1 MKECLIHVGF
11 EKTGT
16 TSIQESLFLNRS
28 YLLTKG
34 LFFPNFEIGGKPL
47 GRNSCHILQSVTKK
61 YSQIDPFW
69 KLDRSPRDL
78 RNFGVA
84 LLDGLIRDFYNSGCS
99 TLLLSSELLPGPYL
113 ASLCDILRQDV
124 GQLRGVVYLRA
135 PVPRFRSRF
144 QQALRGGR
152 LRNGTEHFLL
162 QPRITELQDCF
173 PSALTLRRYVE
184 KSEQQQWSS
193 VDDFWSSV
201 LRMAPPPKAV
211 GPSLNEADPA
221 EITVAFAQIAEPLNQ
236 WGKDQR
242 QIFFGW
248 CRNAIREMNL
258 HDFLCMRFEF
268 SRSIERRI
276 IAATVSENLWLENE
290 FGLRW
295 DDVESE
301 GHIEIADDIILSAKH
316 LREEVKH
323 SPQTCLAISR
333 HLLESIKKGVPRGV
347 DATAAARAVT
357 SAIDVFSERRAQ

>member
-1 MKECLIHVGF
+1 MKECLIHLGF
-11 EKTGT
+11 GKTGT
-16 TSIQESLFLNRS
+16 TSIQESLFLNRN
-28 YLLTKG
+28 YLLTNRV
-34 LFFPNFEIGGKPL
+34 FYPNFEIGGKPL
-47 GRNSCHILQSVTKK
+47 GRDTCHILQSVTRE
-61 YSQIDPFW
+61 YNRIAPFW
-69 KLDRSPRDL
+69 KLGRTPRDL
-78 RNFGVA
+78 RNFGIA
-84 LLDGLIRDFYNSGCS
+84 LLDGLIRDFHNSGCS

-113 ASLCDILRQDV
+113 PSLCDILRQDV

-144 QQALRGGR
+144 QQGLRGGR
-152 LRNGTEHFLL
+152 LRYGTEHLLL

-173 PSALTLRRYVE
+173 PSALTLRKYVE
-184 KSEQQQWSS
+184 KSEQKNWSS

-221 EITVAFAQIAEPLNQ
+221 EITVAFAQIAEPLSH

-268 SRSIERRI
+268 SKRIERRI
-276 IAATVSENLWLENE
+276 IAATVSENLWLENK

-295 DDVESE
+295 DGVDSLD
-301 GHIEIADDIILSAKH
+301 HTEIADDIILSAEH

-323 SPQTCLAISR
+323 SSPTCLAISR
-333 HLLESIKKGVPRGV
+333 HLIESIKKGVPRGV

-357 SAIDVFSERRAQ
+357 SATDVFSERRDQ